1 MNTAAVGELPTHQT
15 EQFKPSTPTSLAG
28 ESFASRHIGPSEAE
42 ITAMLQTLGLSSLDE
57 LVAKTVPA
65 AIRQKVGGLLPAPHT
80 AMAVTA
86 HDWPHPYSR
95 RQAAYPALWLEQYKF
110 WPAVSRIDNP
120 WGDRNLFCTCPP
132 PTAT

>member
-42 ITAMLQTLGLSSLDE
+42 ITAMLQTLGLRSLDE

-65 AIRQKVGGLLPAPHT
+65 AIRQKVGGLLPAPLT
-80 AMAVTA
+80 ERELLNRSTELAAKNK
-86 HDWPHPYSR
+86 PYRS
-95 RQAAYPALWLEQYKF
+95 
-110 WPAVSRIDNP
+110 
-120 WGDRNLFCTCPP
+120 
-132 PTAT
+132 

>member
-1 MNTAAVGELPTHQT
+1 MSARSNAA
-15 EQFKPSTPTSLAG
+15 LAR
-28 ESFASRHIGPSEAE
+28 SVHDRLLKLAASRKEDFNALLAELDLFCEAL
-42 ITAMLQTLGLSSLDE
+42 I
-57 LVAKTVPA
+57 
-65 AIRQKVGGLLPAPHT
+65 AIRREIQEVLDGRMDRNDNPLKNAPHT

-120 WGDRNLFCTCPP
+120 WGDRNLFCTCPA
-132 PTAT
+132 PTGT